1 MPSDFFCSDVADLR
15 AQISLANT
23 IGENEKADWL
33 NKVLILDNK
42 TMAVDNQG
50 PYSPQ
55 DYLNKGKTLEHSS
68 FCSPTETYLL
78 RGAESFLRSWM
89 VFS

>member
-1 MPSDFFCSDVADLR
+1 VCYNDAFGLFRSDVADLR

-23 IGENEKADWL
+23 IGENEKADWM

-42 TMAVDNQG
+42 TVAVDNQG

-55 DYLNKGKTLEHSS
+55 DYLNKGKNLQHSY
-68 FCSPTETYLL
+68 FCSPTVTYLL
-78 RGAESFLRSWM
+78 TY
-89 VFS
+89 VFRAA